1 MGEEC
6 TWCGAEVDADDGFR
20 AYEPAGE
27 RRAVFCRL
35 EHLIPWAIQGAHWDA
50 GDARVPAGEA
60 EGEPLYGEADMHVP
74 TECSHCGADLGDV
87 HVLLVRHRG
96 EHRVADA
103 FCSVDHMQEWAKA
116 GGRWQ

>member
-1 MGEEC
+1 MLIPAMGGEPSSEVC
-6 TWCGAEVDADDGFR
+6 TWCGGEVEADDGFR

-35 EHLIPWAIQGAHWDA
+35 EHTIPWGIQGAHWDA
-50 GDARVPAGEA
+50 GPFTEPPSLD
-60 EGEPLYGEADMHVP
+60 EGQLR
-74 TECSHCGADLGDV
+74 CSHCDKPVTDT

-103 FCSVDHMQEWAKA
+103 FCSVEHMTDWAKA

>member
-1 MGEEC
+1 MAKPC
-6 TWCGAEVDADDGFR
+6 TWCGTEVEADDGFR

-35 EHLIPWAIQGAHWDA
+35 EHIIPWAIQGAHWEA
-50 GDARVPAGEA
+50 GAMSES
-60 EGEPLYGEADMHVP
+60 P
-74 TECSHCGADLGDV
+74 TLDEDTRNCSHCGAELGDT

-96 EHRVADA
+96 EHRVPDG
-103 FCSVDHMQEWAKA
+103 FCSVDHLNEWAKA

>member
-1 MGEEC
+1 MARSSLQIC
-6 TWCGAEVDADDGFR
+6 SWCGSGVEESDGFR

-35 EHLIPWAIQGAHWDA
+35 EHIVPWSIQGPHWEPGPLTEPSRIDRSQHSCSLC
-50 GDARVPAGEA
+50 GSELGEI
-60 EGEPLYGEADMHVP
+60 
-74 TECSHCGADLGDV
+74 

-96 EHRVADA
+96 EHRVGDR
-103 FCSVDHMQEWAKA
+103 FCSTEHMAEWAKG